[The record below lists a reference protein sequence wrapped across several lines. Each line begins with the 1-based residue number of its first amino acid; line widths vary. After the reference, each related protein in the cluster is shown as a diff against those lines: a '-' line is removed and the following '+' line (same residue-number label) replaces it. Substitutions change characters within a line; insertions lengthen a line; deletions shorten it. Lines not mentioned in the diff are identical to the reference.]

1 MFKLYELTDMYQ
13 NIWNLVENEDIDLDN
28 LEMALKTIEDSL
40 ESKAEGIAKIIK
52 SIESDAAVL
61 KEEETRLASRRK
73 ALENKKENIK
83 SYLKEQLSLAGIDK
97 VKTPLMTIALQNN
110 PPSVNVIEEDKI
122 PKQYKVETVSISL
135 ARREMLEALK
145 AGAVIPGVEI
155 KQEKSLRIR

>member
-1 MFKLYELTDMYQ
+1 MYQ

-122 PKQYKVETVSISL
+122 PKQYKVKTVSISL

-155 KQEKSLRIR
+155 KQDKSLRIR

>member
-122 PKQYKVETVSISL
+122 PKQYKVKTVSISL

-155 KQEKSLRIR
+155 KQDKSLRIR